1 VTDKHPTL
9 AGHLLI
15 AMPGLADPNFWQS
28 VVLLGVHSHEEGA
41 FGLVINRM
49 LEVNLREVL
58 IEIGEEPIDGELP
71 EVLAGGPVQPSHG
84 FVLFERDDREAPN
97 EEDITIS
104 DTISVSGSTET
115 LARLARGSIGG
126 RYVLLLGY
134 SGWHPLRRPTS
145 KGVLRRRLSKETV
158 AGSFRARRHDVSRKR
173 IQEESPAGRLG
184 YEINWEGRFR
194 LYGGIKTMGY

>member
-1 VTDKHPTL
+1 MTEKHPTL

-84 FVLFERDDREAPN
+84 FVLFERDDREVRD
-97 EEDITIS
+97 EDDITIS

-134 SGWHPLRRPTS
+134 SGWHPGQLEREIEDNSWVVAPLDSSILFDVPAEERWVAALRS
-145 KGVLRRRLSKETV
+145 IGVEPGTLVDTGATEPS
-158 AGSFRARRHDVSRKR
+158 
-173 IQEESPAGRLG
+173 
-184 YEINWEGRFR
+184 
-194 LYGGIKTMGY
+194 

>member
-1 VTDKHPTL
+1 VTEKHPTL
-9 AGHLLI
+9 AGNLLI

-49 LEVNLREVL
+49 LDVDLREVL
-58 IEIGEEPIDGELP
+58 IEIGENPIDGELP

-84 FVLFERDDREAPN
+84 FVLFERDDRQAAD

-115 LARLARGSIGG
+115 LARLVRGSIGG
-126 RYVLLLGY
+126 RYFLLLGY
-134 SGWHPLRRPTS
+134 SGWHPGQLEREIEDNSWVVAPLNSSILFDVPAEERWVAALRS
-145 KGVLRRRLSKETV
+145 
-158 AGSFRARRHDVSRKR
+158 
-173 IQEESPAGRLG
+173 I
-184 YEINWEGRFR
+184 
-194 LYGGIKTMGY
+194 GIEPGTLVDTGATEPS

>member
-1 VTDKHPTL
+1 MTENHPTL
-9 AGHLLI
+9 AGNLLI

-49 LEVNLREVL
+49 LDVDLREVL
-58 IEIGEEPIDGELP
+58 IEIGEDPVDGELP

-84 FVLFERDDREAPN
+84 FVLFERDDREAVD

-115 LARLARGSIGG
+115 LTRLVRGTIGG
-126 RYVLLLGY
+126 RYFLLLGY
-134 SGWHPLRRPTS
+134 SGWHPGQLEQEIEDNSWVIAPLNSSILFDVPAEERWVAALRS
-145 KGVLRRRLSKETV
+145 
-158 AGSFRARRHDVSRKR
+158 
-173 IQEESPAGRLG
+173 I
-184 YEINWEGRFR
+184 
-194 LYGGIKTMGY
+194 GIEPGTLVDTGATEPS

>member
-1 VTDKHPTL
+1 VTENHPTL

-49 LEVNLREVL
+49 LDVDLREVL
-58 IEIGEEPIDGELP
+58 IEIGEDPVDGELP

-84 FVLFERDDREAPN
+84 FVLFERDDREAAD

-115 LARLARGSIGG
+115 LTRLVRGSIGG
-126 RYVLLLGY
+126 RYFLLLGY
-134 SGWHPLRRPTS
+134 SGWHPGQLEQEIEDNSWVVAPLNSSILFDVPAEERWVAALRSIGIEPGTL
-145 KGVLRRRLSKETV
+145 VDT
-158 AGSFRARRHDVSRKR
+158 GSGEPS
-173 IQEESPAGRLG
+173 
-184 YEINWEGRFR
+184 
-194 LYGGIKTMGY
+194 

>member
-1 VTDKHPTL
+1 VTEKHPTL
-9 AGHLLI
+9 AGNLLI

-49 LEVNLREVL
+49 LDIDLREVL
-58 IEIGEEPIDGELP
+58 IEIGEDPVDGELP

-84 FVLFERDDREAPN
+84 FVLFERDDREAAD

-115 LARLARGSIGG
+115 LTRLVRGSIGG

-134 SGWHPLRRPTS
+134 SGWHPGQLEREIEDNSWVVAPLNSSILFDVPAEERWVAALRSIGIEPGTL
-145 KGVLRRRLSKETV
+145 VDT
-158 AGSFRARRHDVSRKR
+158 GSGEPS
-173 IQEESPAGRLG
+173 
-184 YEINWEGRFR
+184 
-194 LYGGIKTMGY
+194 

>member
-1 VTDKHPTL
+1 MTEKHPTL

-49 LEVNLREVL
+49 LDIDLREVL
-58 IEIGEEPIDGELP
+58 IEIGEDPIDGELP

-84 FVLFERDDREAPN
+84 FVLFERDDREAPD

-115 LARLARGSIGG
+115 LTRLVRGSIGG
-126 RYVLLLGY
+126 RYFLLLGY
-134 SGWHPLRRPTS
+134 SGWHPGQLEREIEDNSWVVAPLNSSILFDVPAEERWVAALRS
-145 KGVLRRRLSKETV
+145 
-158 AGSFRARRHDVSRKR
+158 
-173 IQEESPAGRLG
+173 I
-184 YEINWEGRFR
+184 
-194 LYGGIKTMGY
+194 GIEPGTLVDTGATEPS